1 MATKSQTAET
11 VDNGQATIRDV
22 QHVLSTQYREAFDAQ
37 TPLLQSWDDKESMLI
52 SKLNDSS
59 SPNFKSRVT
68 DSRLSTIVFDR
79 AGRVMSQLPS
89 GSVHALTKADLGK
102 SALMNLVLNKYIQPN
117 ANAQF
122 PHLTKMRMWDL
133 YSLVYGVQPML
144 YDYSITDHYIGPDC
158 WLVPIR
164 NWFPQPGK
172 LSVEDSDYQFIENM
186 VSVSWLE
193 DKQGGS
199 WNNENINFVI
209 TEAKKGGKSKSQLE
223 FRKRTVTERQ
233 REWNTPGGKGPAAQ
247 VRLVTKYEAGPNGH
261 WITFCPDF
269 DNKIIRDIANPHKN
283 GRIPIVLKHCFPLI
297 DSIYGLGDFERGKTL
312 QFAMDS
318 LINLYLDGVKMS
330 IFPPL
335 MINTEN
341 VVASSIKYQ
350 PGGKWLVKAPDAVK
364 HFEGNPQGMQTF
376 NSTYQFLVGALQAQN
391 GTTDTSVAKADEG
404 DPTLGKTPQALAM
417 MKERESARDSWDRY
431 MMETSMQNLYER
443 MINLVSTNQE
453 KPINLHIFDG
463 EIKDLREAGLEDVME
478 VFDSGKAGKITITK
492 NGGKGK
498 NGKYGLG
505 GCEYCYQ
512 IDIGSTMESDQTV
525 EHQNL
530 KELIEIYM
538 KDPMLGYQLQQ
549 DGKKF
554 NLGNTFERYVQTSG
568 VPDADLIISDID
580 QKQVQEAEQS
590 QQQNQMFPSKQL
602 RENVQF
608 DKLPLW
614 AQVQLAPYIG
624 VQVPPAVAAQV
635 QLQLAQLGQAVQAG
649 NANPDEGPSAT
660 DQLKSQAEQT
670 KAQAAIQTAKMNLER
685 AQVQATADLAK
696 TKADTFRSVTQ
707 SHRDA
712 AVAAGQAAQAQ
723 PDQPPIIANTPAPVA
738 GPVPEFAGATPGGAP
753 MPKSPMQTLAA
764 SQDPAVRELAAA
776 ILSQHQGE

>member
-1 MATKSQTAET
+1 MASKSQTAET
-11 VDNGQATIRDV
+11 VDHGAATEKDV

-79 AGRVMSQLPS
+79 AGRVMSQLPT

-102 SALMNLVLNKYIQPN
+102 SALMNLVLTKYIQPN

-122 PHLTKMRMWDL
+122 NHLTKMRMWDL

-144 YDYSITDHYIGPDC
+144 YDYSVTNSYIGPES

-172 LSVEDSDYQFIENM
+172 LSIEDSDYTFIENM
-186 VSVSWLE
+186 VSVSWLQ
-193 DKQGGS
+193 DRKGGS
-199 WNNENINFVI
+199 WDQENLQFVI
-209 TEAKKGGKSKSQLE
+209 DQAKKGGKSKTSLE
-223 FRKRTVTERQ
+223 FRKRSMTERQ

-247 VRLVTKYEAGPNGH
+247 VRLVTKYEAGPDGH
-261 WITFCPDF
+261 WLTFCPDF
-269 DNKIIRDIANPHKN
+269 DNKVVRDIENPHKN
-283 GRIPIVLKHCFPLI
+283 GRIPVVLKHCFPLI

-335 MINTEN
+335 EINAEQ
-341 VVASSIKYQ
+341 VIASSIKYQ
-350 PGGKWLVKAPDAVK
+350 PGAKWMVKSPDAVK

-376 NSTYQFLVGALQAQN
+376 NSTYQFLVGAMQAQN
-391 GTTDTSVAKADEG
+391 GTTDTSVSKADEG

-431 MMETSMQNLYER
+431 MMETSLKNLYER

-453 KPINLHIFDG
+453 KPINLHIFDA
-463 EIKDLREAGLEDVME
+463 EIKDLQRAGLEDVME
-478 VFDSGKAGKITITK
+478 VFDSGKAGRISITK

-512 IDIGSTMESDQTV
+512 IEIGSTMESDQLA

-530 KELIEIYM
+530 KELLELYM
-538 KDPMLGYQLQQ
+538 KDPMLAYQLQQ

-568 VPDADLIISDID
+568 VPDVDLIISSID
-580 QKQVQEAEQS
+580 QKTAEAS
-590 QQQNQMFPSKQL
+590 AGQQQQQGMFPSKQL
-602 RENVQF
+602 RENIQF

-614 AQVQLAPYIG
+614 AQVQLYQYTG
-624 VQVPPAVAAQV
+624 VQVPPQIAAQA
-635 QLQLAQLGQAVQAG
+635 QLQLAQIGAAVQSG
-649 NANPDEGPSAT
+649 NPDPASAPSAT
-660 DQLKSQAEQT
+660 DQLKAQAEAT
-670 KAQAAIQTAKMNLER
+670 KAQAAIQTTKMNLER
-685 AQVQATADLAK
+685 SQIQATADLAK
-696 TKADTFRSVTQ
+696 TKAETMSSVVQ
-707 SHRDA
+707 SHRN
-712 AVAAGQAAQAQ
+712 AAQAASDHAALT
-723 PDQPPIIANTPAPVA
+723 PPAPA
-738 GPVPEFAGATPGGAP
+738 PAPLPTPPAPALEFAGATAGGAP
-753 MPKSPMQTLAA
+753 LPKSPMQTLAA
-764 SQDPAVRELAAA
+764 SKDPVIRELAGH
-776 ILSQHQGE
+776 ILSNHPGE